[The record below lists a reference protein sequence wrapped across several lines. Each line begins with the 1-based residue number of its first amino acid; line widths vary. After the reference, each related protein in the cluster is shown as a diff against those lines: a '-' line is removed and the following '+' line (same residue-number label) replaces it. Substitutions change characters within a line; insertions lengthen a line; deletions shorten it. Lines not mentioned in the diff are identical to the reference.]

1 MREYIKCQLAVNT
14 NKYMLPFPSPK
25 KLKCSKSILKQNS
38 ESSVKSKVNYNNI
51 LVINAAQ
58 MAKFIINTIHEM

>member
-14 NKYMLPFPSPK
+14 NEYMLPYPSST
-25 KLKCSKSILKQNS
+25 KLKCSKSISKQNS

-51 LVINAAQ
+51 LLMNAAQ
-58 MAKFIINTIHEM
+58 MAKFIINTVHEM